1 MSDAVII
8 GAGLGG
14 LLCGRILSRKGW
26 RVTVLE
32 QGSQIG
38 GALQTF
44 VRDGIRFDTGFHSV
58 GGLGPGEP
66 LERIFRPLAL
76 TDLPWVPMEPDEIIG
91 GTDPFLRLSTGW
103 EEERA
108 HVLEPYRQSVWR
120 LKGGGKTLADALSR
134 DLDIL
139 LRKRVTDIEDHV
151 VACADGSFYRGDA
164 VIAAI
169 HPQVTLQL
177 LRDPVRPAY
186 RKRIARMENGP
197 GIFTVNAKLRSGIL
211 PYINHS
217 IFLDGK
223 VMIHFGEA
231 DDAGFARSLDLLAF
245 ETPGQAGGDGC
256 GSNRT
261 SVARSLIQAAA
272 RRLPGLPDAIEK
284 YWVSTPQT
292 WERFTGTPGG
302 TAYGLRK
309 YDTQDY
315 IAPQTPL
322 PWLYLTGQNIGL
334 HGVLG
339 TAVSALNTC
348 NSIAL

>member
-32 QGSQIG
+32 QGGQAG

-58 GGLGPGEP
+58 GGLEPGGPFATMLLSIGV
-66 LERIFRPLAL
+66 
-76 TDLPWVPMEPDEIIG
+76 DGLPWIPMEPDEIIG
-91 GTDPFLRLSTGW
+91 GSDPFLRLSTGW
-103 EEERA
+103 DQERS
-108 HVLEPYRQSVWR
+108 HVLEPYRQGVWR
-120 LKGGGKTLADALSR
+120 LEGGGKTLVDALSEGQT
-134 DLDIL
+134 IL
-139 LRKRVTDIEDHV
+139 LHKKVTSVEDHV
-151 VACADGSFYRGDA
+151 VGCADGSRYRGEVVVAD
-164 VIAAI
+164 I
-169 HPQVTLQL
+169 HPQVLLQL

-197 GIFTVNAKLRSGIL
+197 GIFTVNAKLRPGTIRH
-211 PYINHS
+211 INHN
-217 IFLDGK
+217 IFLDGEM
-223 VMIHFGEA
+223 MIHFGEA
-231 DDAGFARSLDLLAF
+231 DDAGYARSLDLLAF
-245 ETPGQAGGDGC
+245 DAPGIFAE
-256 GSNRT
+256 SFIKKAT
-261 SVARSLIQAAA
+261 K
-272 RRLPGLPDAIEK
+272 RLPDLPAAVEN

-302 TAYGLRK
+302 TAYGLLK
-309 YDTQDY
+309 HDTLDY

-339 TAVSALNTC
+339 TAVSAFNTC
-348 NSIAL
+348 KTIAP